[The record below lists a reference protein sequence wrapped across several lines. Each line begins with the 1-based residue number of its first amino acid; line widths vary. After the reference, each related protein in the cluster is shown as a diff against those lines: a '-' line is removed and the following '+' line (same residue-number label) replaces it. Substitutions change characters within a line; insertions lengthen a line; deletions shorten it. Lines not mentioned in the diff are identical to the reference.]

1 VYRFIFLAV
10 DRLRRRE
17 LSVFC
22 LSDDDAL
29 FIAGMMRGAGA
40 IEVRRG
46 ERLTGRVSRSPA

>member
-1 VYRFIFLAV
+1 MYRFIFLAV

-29 FIAGMMRGAGA
+29 FIARGMRSTGA

-46 ERLTGRVSRSPA
+46 KRLIGCVCCGPA

>member
-1 VYRFIFLAV
+1 MYRFIFLAV
-10 DRLRRRE
+10 DRLQRSE

-29 FIAGMMRGAGA
+29 FIARMMRATGA

-46 ERLTGRVSRSPA
+46 ARLVGCVARGSA

>member
-1 VYRFIFLAV
+1 MYRFIFLAI

-29 FIAGMMRGAGA
+29 FIARGMRSRGA

-46 ERLTGRVSRSPA
+46 KRLIGCVGQGPA

>member
-1 VYRFIFLAV
+1 MYRFIFLAI

-29 FIAGMMRGAGA
+29 FIARGMRSGGA

-46 ERLTGRVSRSPA
+46 KRLIGCVSCTPA